1 LFLKSALHLRKGNI
15 MTDAIPEIDL
25 SQFRDLFIDEGQEH
39 VHTLNQCMLTLERA
53 PSDADAM
60 EEIFRAAHSLKGI
73 SATMGYDTLAT
84 LAHAAEDVLH
94 KLRDGEWALTPR
106 LVELLFAA
114 IDTLQALVNDVAAG
128 GTGLGLSHALSG
140 AEGGAEGEADVT
152 SMLEQLRDYEQE
164 ASGKEQVAGGKW
176 QVASDK
182 SPPPTPYSL
191 LPTPSPPSPTMIRID
206 VHHLDAL
213 LNVATEMVIHRS
225 LLARL
230 GRRYDLLPLSE
241 ALEVHDRLLAQ
252 LRDAVLKMRMVPVGH
267 VFGRFPRMVRDL
279 LKAEG
284 KEAQLV
290 IEGEDVE
297 LDRTALEALGDP
309 LVHLLR
315 NAVDHGLE
323 RPAEREAAGKSPSGT
338 LRLSARRE
346 RGMVIIEVS
355 DDGRGMDPE
364 RIAAAAVERG
374 LVTAE
379 AIAEMSASQVLEL
392 TCHPGFSLSEK
403 VTAISGRGVG
413 MNVVKRQLETLRG
426 SLQIET
432 QAGQGSAFRLQLPAM
447 LALVRAL
454 LVSVGDEQYALPTAH
469 VERIIEYDPA
479 PIERIGDQELLSLE
493 EPPSSQGG
501 GGGST
506 QSAAPAPAERT
517 AAHPRRRP
525 AAAPRAGRA
534 AQWPDLR
541 PARGRRAGTRG
552 DRRQAAARRAARHA
566 RPGRRDDPGRRADSA
581 DSGRNGTVETG
592 FFGKN
597 PVSLTPTGIVNV
609 KRQTSGVK
617 RQKGGA
623 PQL

>member
-1 LFLKSALHLRKGNI
+1 

-114 IDTLQALVNDVAAG
+114 IDTLQALMNDVAAG
-128 GTGLGLSHALSG
+128 GTGLALSHVLSG

-152 SMLEQLRDYEQE
+152 SMLEQLRSYKQE
-164 ASGKEQVAGGKW
+164 
-176 QVASDK
+176 ASDK

-191 LPTPSPPSPTMIRID
+191 LPTPSPTMIRID

-213 LNVATEMVIHRS
+213 LDVTTEMVIHRS

-230 GRRYDLLPLSE
+230 GQRYDLPPLSE

-392 TCHPGFSLSEK
+392 ICHPGFSLSEK

-413 MNVVKRQLETLRG
+413 MNVVKQQLQTLRG

-432 QAGQGSAFRLQLPAM
+432 QAGQGSTFRLQLPTM
-447 LALVRAL
+447 LALVQAL

-469 VERIIEYDPA
+469 VERIIEFDPA
-479 PIERIGDQELLSLE
+479 QIERIGDQELLNLE

-501 GGGST
+501 MGGVSLPSSQGGMGGVLPLRRLSELLHIPGGDP
-506 QSAAPAPAERT
+506 Q
-517 AAHPRRRP
+517 PRHALVVRRNGQTFGLRVDDVLGHEEIVVKPLP
-525 AAAPRAGRA
+525 AALRGTPGLAGVTI
-534 AQWPDLR
+534 L
-541 PARGRRAGTRG
+541 GEG
-552 DRRQAAARRAARHA
+552 QAVLIL
-566 RPGRRDDPGRRADSA
+566 D
-581 DSGRNGTVETG
+581 VME
-592 FFGKN
+592 
-597 PVSLTPTGIVNV
+597 L
-609 KRQTSGVK
+609 
-617 RQKGGA
+617 
-623 PQL
+623 

>member
-1 LFLKSALHLRKGNI
+1 

-114 IDTLQALVNDVAAG
+114 IDTLQALMNDVAAG
-128 GTGLGLSHALSG
+128 GTGLALSHVLSG

-152 SMLEQLRDYEQE
+152 SMLEQLRSYKQE
-164 ASGKEQVAGGKW
+164 
-176 QVASDK
+176 ASDK

-191 LPTPSPPSPTMIRID
+191 LPTPSPTMIRID

-213 LNVATEMVIHRS
+213 LDVTTEMVIHRS

-230 GRRYDLLPLSE
+230 GQRYDLPPLSE

-392 TCHPGFSLSEK
+392 ICHPGFSLSEK

-413 MNVVKRQLETLRG
+413 MNVVKQQLQTLRG

-432 QAGQGSAFRLQLPAM
+432 QAGQGSTFRLQLPAM

-469 VERIIEYDPA
+469 VERIIEFDPA
-479 PIERIGDQELLSLE
+479 RIERIGDQELLNLE

-501 GGGST
+501 MGGVGLPSS
-506 QSAAPAPAERT
+506 QGGAGGVHRVLPLLRLSELLHIPGGDPQ
-517 AAHPRRRP
+517 PRHALVVRRNGQTFGLRVDDVLGHEEIVVKPLP
-525 AAAPRAGRA
+525 AALRGTPGLAGVTI
-534 AQWPDLR
+534 L
-541 PARGRRAGTRG
+541 GEG
-552 DRRQAAARRAARHA
+552 QAVLIL
-566 RPGRRDDPGRRADSA
+566 D
-581 DSGRNGTVETG
+581 VME
-592 FFGKN
+592 
-597 PVSLTPTGIVNV
+597 L
-609 KRQTSGVK
+609 
-617 RQKGGA
+617 
-623 PQL
+623 

>member
-1 LFLKSALHLRKGNI
+1 
-15 MTDAIPEIDL
+15 MTEAIPEIDL

-39 VHTLNQCMLTLERA
+39 VHTLNQCMLILERA
-53 PSDADAM
+53 PSDADAL
-60 EEIFRAAHSLKGI
+60 EEMFRAAHSLKGI

-94 KLRDGEWALTPR
+94 KLRGGDWALTPG
-106 LVELLFAA
+106 LVELLFAT

-128 GTGLGLSHALSG
+128 GTGLALSHALSG
-140 AEGGAEGEADVT
+140 AEGKAEGEADVT
-152 SMLEQLRDYEQE
+152 SMLEQLRAYEQE
-164 ASGKEQVAGGKW
+164 ARGKG

-182 SPPPTPYSL
+182 SPPPTP
-191 LPTPSPPSPTMIRID
+191 SPTMIRVD

-213 LNVATEMVIHRS
+213 LNVVTEMVIHRS
-225 LLARL
+225 LLTRL
-230 GRRYDLLPLSE
+230 GQRYDLLPLSE

-323 RPAEREAAGKSPSGT
+323 RLTEREAAGKSPSGT

-392 TCHPGFSLSEK
+392 ICHPGFSLSEK
-403 VTAISGRGVG
+403 VTAVSGRGVG

-432 QAGQGSAFRLQLPAM
+432 QAGQGSTFRLQLPAM

-469 VERIIEYDPA
+469 VERIIEFDPA
-479 PIERIGDQELLSLE
+479 QIERIGDQELLDLGAGL
-493 EPPSSQGG
+493 PSSQGG
-501 GGGST
+501 TGGVGLPSS
-506 QSAAPAPAERT
+506 QGG
-517 AAHPRRRP
+517 
-525 AAAPRAGRA
+525 AGGVHRVL
-534 AQWPDLR
+534 PLLR
-541 PARGRRAGTRG
+541 LSELLHITGG
-552 DRRQAAARRAARHA
+552 DPQPRHA
-566 RPGRRDDPGRRADSA
+566 LVVR
-581 DSGRNGTVETG
+581 RNGQTFGLRVDDVLGHEEIVVKPLPPALRGTPGLAGVTILGEGQTVLILDVMG
-592 FFGKN
+592 
-597 PVSLTPTGIVNV
+597 L
-609 KRQTSGVK
+609 
-617 RQKGGA
+617 
-623 PQL
+623 